1 MNNTNGTVSRE
12 VQDHLLFIG
21 LDRASKRNAF
31 DSHMILALS
40 QALTEYEADPALRC
54 AVIFAH
60 GDHFTAGLDLLELQD
75 KLTQG
80 VFNFTTDQIDPWGV
94 TGKSRTKPVVVAVQG
109 TCFTAGIELM
119 LNADVVIASEDC
131 KFAQMEVLRGIMPFG
146 GATVRFVQAAGWQ
159 KAMPY
164 LLTGRSFTA
173 ATALDLNLISEKVEC
188 GQQLARAT
196 QIAQEISTAA
206 PLAVQAL
213 LSSAQEA
220 QQKGSAYALQNLASY
235 LPALFQSEDA
245 HEGVMAMV
253 QKRKPEFKGK

>member
-75 KLTQG
+75 KLAQG
-80 VFNFTTDQIDPWGV
+80 VFNFGADQIDPWGV
-94 TGKSRTKPVVVAVQG
+94 TGKPRTKPVVVAIQG

-131 KFAQMEVLRGIMPFG
+131 KFAQIEVLRGIMPFG

-159 KAMPY
+159 QAMPY

-188 GQQLARAT
+188 GQQLTRAT

-206 PLAVQAL
+206 PLAVKAL
-213 LSSAQEA
+213 LCSAQEA

-245 HEGVMAMV
+245 HEGVMAMLE
-253 QKRKPEFKGK
+253 KRTPMFKGK